1 VVIGKHCLVIAQ
13 SGLAGSSRLGNYV
26 TVAAQSGVAG
36 HVMVGDK
43 SILGGRT
50 GVTAN
55 LKGGE
60 AYMGYPAQPFAD
72 EQKQK
77 ALVRRLPK
85 MLEDLK
91 ALKKK

>member
-1 VVIGKHCLVIAQ
+1 
-13 SGLAGSSRLGNYV
+13 
-26 TVAAQSGVAG
+26 
-36 HVMVGDK
+36 MVGDK
-43 SILGGRT
+43 AILGGRT

-60 AYMGYPAQPFAD
+60 AYLGYPAQPFAD

-91 ALKKK
+91 TLKKK